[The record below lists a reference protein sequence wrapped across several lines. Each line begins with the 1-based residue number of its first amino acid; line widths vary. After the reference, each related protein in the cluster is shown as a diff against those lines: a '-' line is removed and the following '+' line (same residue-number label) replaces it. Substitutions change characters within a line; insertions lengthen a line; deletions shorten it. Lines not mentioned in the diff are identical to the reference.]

1 MTIRSDFVYRKM
13 AHLIVARLADGHGT
27 PRPLKCRI
35 CPAIIGAV
43 IGNCPSG

>member
-1 MTIRSDFVYRKM
+1 MAILDFILAGVM
-13 AHLIVARLADGHGT
+13 GRLPAAE
-27 PRPLKCRI
+27 RPLKCRI